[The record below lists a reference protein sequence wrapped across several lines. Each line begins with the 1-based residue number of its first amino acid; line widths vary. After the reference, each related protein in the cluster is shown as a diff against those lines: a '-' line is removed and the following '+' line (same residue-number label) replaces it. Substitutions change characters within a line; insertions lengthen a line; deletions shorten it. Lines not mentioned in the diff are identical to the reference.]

1 MLVRR
6 SNKMASVNAD
16 WQNMIKGTEVKA
28 KTVSIV
34 LLKSTIMKELAM
46 YVKMDGQCMFRR

>member
-1 MLVRR
+1 MVLRR

-16 WQNMIKGTEVKA
+16 FQNLLMGTEVNA

-46 YVKMDGQCMFRR
+46 YVKMDGQCKFRR